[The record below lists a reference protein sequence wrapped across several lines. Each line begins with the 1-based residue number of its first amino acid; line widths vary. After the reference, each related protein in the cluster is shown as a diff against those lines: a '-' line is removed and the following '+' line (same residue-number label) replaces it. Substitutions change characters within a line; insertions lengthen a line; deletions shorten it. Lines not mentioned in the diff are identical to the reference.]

1 MTTATI
7 GHNGGPDID
16 GQKQPSIRTQW
27 AKALFADPETPAH
40 VMAIAWAIHWY
51 SKPDG
56 TGAAL
61 SNEQLQL
68 YCGIS
73 EATATRGKRWLRDN
87 GYVELRVGTG
97 GDKTRFK
104 MAIPVRT
111 TQNDGV
117 ITQTTQGHQPEGPQS
132 EGPHTDEGG
141 HHTDDPRV
149 ITQRGYIQER
159 DSVKIQEEERAS
171 AQPRQDDGN
180 FWKTAFN
187 PEAASGV
194 MFEKGK
200 LSLLN
205 GTRAF
210 WLERFDADERRL
222 DLALIEIAPI
232 LQPNSQRPLQAQ
244 VESRLAKIVA
254 ERLDRD
260 TRYARAATAKAAAA
274 PPKKPIKLSRW

>member
-159 DSVKIQEEERAS
+159 ESIKIQDQEKAH
-171 AQPRQDDGN
+171 PRPRLDDENGKA
-180 FWKTAFN
+180 FWQEALN
-187 PEAASGV
+187 PQGHSDV
-194 MFEKGK
+194 VFDRGK
-200 LSLLN
+200 LTLLN
-205 GTRAF
+205 GCRQY
-210 WLERFDADERRL
+210 WLAEFGQDEKRL
-222 DLALIEIAPI
+222 DLALIQIAPL
-232 LQPNSQRPLQAQ
+232 LQPNKQRPLQAQ
-244 VESRLAKIVA
+244 VEGRLASIAA
-254 ERLDRD
+254 ERRDRD
-260 TRYARAATAKAAAA
+260 ARYANAAKANKPAA
-274 PPKKPIKLSRW
+274 KPFKISRF